1 MRKRRFKTHN
11 FIILLSFIL
20 CIFIISRI
28 IQADMPENIIDIKN
42 EVELLPPSEKEGEA
56 LEGSI
61 NNTDEALG
69 SSVTEDKNTD
79 ISIVESENGKE
90 QNSKPQS
97 GESMVKIDD
106 DKTVIGESVEAD
118 ILKED
123 KEKLASSSDANMTGK
138 SIADE
143 ALDDEGLFSFDTFA
157 DDIDYV
163 HVSPNM
169 YWVGNGLDTVYV
181 GIGQEERNAARA
193 TLRTDKY
200 IDYVH
205 HTITWA
211 MTISN
216 QGSGWWSSFPAKWRP
231 LNTEVYLYIP
241 KHEGNVTVVRN
252 HSRLGSKTMGFSGIG
267 TNRLVNSGGGTVMD
281 KHNPPF
287 SKWYEY
293 FRNAAGNAG
302 TNADIKKR
310 GGIPDITSNINWFT
324 DTGVISQIY
333 QDNDTGGIGPGES
346 ITYTFTTRH
355 SIDENLDD
363 AVGGISIRHFNNSN
377 ERYMLRGKFGVAR
390 RHKLRT
396 PDFRYVKD
404 DNNLTEA
411 EKEKVRKDVVD
422 KTIEYYR
429 ENTPKFVDVEIEELR
444 DAYNNGNIGVSNSGE
459 VLVTWDDGTE
469 SRLFNVA
476 DYIGVDRNPPI
487 INAVPENVSVSSKDE
502 PIEVSVSAK
511 DEEGF
516 LSEID
521 TVDLPEGLRVAEK
534 QINNKT
540 GSMKIV
546 GNLTNLNLG
555 EEIKINIRAKDSW
568 GNISEKEVIIDTS
581 MVPVGTNESGYKLPL
596 LISIISLLG
605 FSCSFISLGLEEN
618 Y

>member
-20 CIFIISRI
+20 CIFIISKI

-42 EVELLPPSEKEGEA
+42 EVELPLPSEKEGET

-61 NNTDEALG
+61 NNADEALG

-79 ISIVESENGKE
+79 ISIAESENGKE

-97 GESMVKIDD
+97 SESIVKIDD

-123 KEKLASSSDANMTGK
+123 KEKLASSSDASMTEK

-143 ALDDEGLFSFDTFA
+143 VLDDEGLFSFDTFA

-200 IDYVH
+200 IDYIH

-293 FRNAAGNAG
+293 FRNAAGNAE
-302 TNADIKKR
+302 TEAETKRR

-404 DNNLTEA
+404 DNNLTED
-411 EKEKVRKDVVD
+411 EKEKVRKDVVA

-429 ENTPKFVDVEIEELR
+429 ENAPRFGDAEVEELR
-444 DAYNNGNIGVSNSGE
+444 EAYNNGNIGVSNSGE

-469 SRLFNVA
+469 NRLYNVA

-487 INAVPENVSVSSKDE
+487 INTVPENISVSSKDE
-502 PIEVSVSAK
+502 PIEVTVSAR

-516 LSEID
+516 LSELD
-521 TVDLPEGLRVAEK
+521 TIDLPEGLRVVEK
-534 QINNKT
+534 QLNNKT
-540 GSMKIV
+540 GSMKII
-546 GNLTNLNLG
+546 GDLTNINSLG
-555 EEIKINIRAKDSW
+555 ESKIKIRARDSW
-568 GNISEKEVIIDTS
+568 GNTSDKEVIIDTS

-596 LISIISLLG
+596 LVIFASFFALSYA
-605 FSCSFISLGLEEN
+605 FISLRQKEE

>member
-1 MRKRRFKTHN
+1 
-11 FIILLSFIL
+11 
-20 CIFIISRI
+20 
-28 IQADMPENIIDIKN
+28 MPENIIDIKN
-42 EVELLPPSEKEGEA
+42 EVELIPPSEKEGEA

-97 GESMVKIDD
+97 GESIVKIDD
-106 DKTVIGESVEAD
+106 DKAVIGESVEAD

-555 EEIKINIRAKDSW
+555 EEIKIKIRAKDSW

>member
-1 MRKRRFKTHN
+1 
-11 FIILLSFIL
+11 
-20 CIFIISRI
+20 
-28 IQADMPENIIDIKN
+28 MPENIIDIKN
-42 EVELLPPSEKEGEA
+42 EVEFLPPSEKEGEA

-90 QNSKPQS
+90 QNSKSQS
-97 GESMVKIDD
+97 GESIVKIDD
-106 DKTVIGESVEAD
+106 DKTVIGESVEVD

-123 KEKLASSSDANMTGK
+123 KEKLASSSDASMTEK

-516 LSEID
+516 LSKID

-555 EEIKINIRAKDSW
+555 EEIKIKIRAKDSW